1 MLLRILLCSFGFRVQ
16 DFHPLWFIFPDDST
30 ILCCHMME
38 SYNPG
43 TAETITGLG
52 FFPFARRYSGNHFCF
67 LLLRVLRCF
76 TSPGSPPFRD
86 IPTSGMGCPI
96 RTSADI
102 RLLTS
107 PRSFSQLSH
116 VLHRLLVPRHPP
128 YALSNLT
135 KNLLL
140 MSISHINRKGYKFT
154 K

>member
-1 MLLRILLCSFGFRVQ
+1 VLLRILLCSFGFRLQ
-16 DFHPLWFIFPDDST
+16 DFHLLWFIFPDDST
-30 ILCCHMME
+30 ILYCHVME
-38 SYNPG
+38 SYNPDA
-43 TAETITGLG
+43 AETTNGLG
-52 FFPFARRYSGNHFCF
+52 SFPFARHYSGNHFCF
-67 LLLRVLRCF
+67 LFLRVLRCF
-76 TSPGSPPFRD
+76 TSPGWLPFGY
-86 IPTSGMGCPI
+86 PASGMGYPI
-96 RTSADI
+96 RKSADI

-107 PRSFSQLSH
+107 SRSLSQLSH